1 MGLKKYRHGYIGF
14 VETDH
19 RYFYF
24 HFSRDSYKVLQSYSK
39 EEYENSDHF
48 ISVMRK
54 FVHATFFFRRP
65 KPIKAITADVLER
78 ILTAKQAA
86 SSNT

>member
-1 MGLKKYRHGYIGF
+1 MGLKKYRHGYISF

-39 EEYENSDHF
+39 EEYENSEHF

-65 KPIKAITADVLER
+65 EPIAAITADALER
-78 ILTAKQAA
+78 VLTDRPAV
-86 SSNT
+86 SNDP